1 MNKISDPER
10 KKCGYL
16 GWPIRN
22 DLSLIYLLLRNNMN
36 STERSQE
43 IQEYL
48 TVVLLQDMR
57 MNKYFHIL
65 DTIVFWKYKKVWD
78 YVIKNGN
85 GNQPDLVDVAYSCGI
100 VDQEKIMNLAY
111 TDFVWDP
118 VRYLKELLERYYFSN
133 PSKMTM
139 EEYENL
145 VNIKNE
151 IDKIQSWEWEK
162 QYSIEAISSELMD
175 SVYSNSYKTHTK
187 TLIPELDEIIWWWVL
202 PWTVTRITAYSN
214 TGKSKLAYFLAS
226 NLLKQWKKTLFINLE
241 VPKDTVLQNILASYS
256 GKHLNDIIKTQGM
269 NAIWDYLNE
278 YTDLPLTI
286 VDNKWDWE
294 SISSFIISHKPEVVF
309 IDFIQN
315 IEIEWNNVYEQMS
328 KLAKRIQRLAI
339 EQNIIII
346 DVSQMSND
354 GAKNYKIGD
363 MIPSKWG
370 GELVASTDI
379 GLVLT
384 SNSERGD
391 ILNLYVAKNKFWRKE
406 DCIELQVNYKLN
418 RFNVLSVTWKKTFSN

>member
-1 MNKISDPER
+1 MDYINRVPKIAR
-10 KKCGYL
+10 
-16 GWPIRN
+16 
-22 DLSLIYLLLRNNMN
+22 
-36 STERSQE
+36 
-43 IQEYL
+43 YL
-48 TVVLLQDMR
+48 TGIMLQDDR
-57 MNKYFHIL
+57 MDNYMPIIDTFYF
-65 DTIVFWKYKKVWD
+65 WRYKKVWD
-78 YVIKNGN
+78 YVKKNGKWEN
-85 GNQPDLVDVAYSCGI
+85 P
-100 VDQEKIMNLAY
+100 
-111 TDFVWDP
+111 DFVSIVESCWITNLGDFLDEIMDMSFAEYSGDP
-118 VRYLKELLERYYFSN
+118 VVYLKELLDGIYCSTIQKATPEDYYKLISL
-133 PSKMTM
+133 K
-139 EEYENL
+139 E
-145 VNIKNE
+145 E
-151 IDKIQSWEWEK
+151 IDKIRSWEWNK
-162 QYSIEAISSELMD
+162 AYSIQSIASELMD
-175 SVYSNSYKTHTK
+175 SVYSNSYKVHTK

-256 GKHLNDIIKTQGM
+256 GKHLNDIIKQHGT

-278 YTDLPLTI
+278 YIDLPLTI
-286 VDNKWDWE
+286 VDNKWEWE
-294 SISSFIISHKPEVVF
+294 AISSFIISNKPEVVF

-315 IEIEWNNVYEQMS
+315 IEIDWNNMYEQMS
-328 KLAKRIQRLAI
+328 KIAKRIQRLAI

-391 ILNLYVAKNKFWRKE
+391 LLNLYVAKNKFWRKE

-418 RFNVLSVTWKKTFSN
+418 QFKVISVTWKKTFSN

>member
-1 MNKISDPER
+1 M
-10 KKCGYL
+10 
-16 GWPIRN
+16 
-22 DLSLIYLLLRNNMN
+22 
-36 STERSQE
+36 
-43 IQEYL
+43 
-48 TVVLLQDMR
+48 LQDDR
-57 MNKYFHIL
+57 MDSYMPIIDTFYF
-65 DTIVFWKYKKVWD
+65 WRYKKVWD
-78 YVIKNGN
+78 YVKKNGKGEN
-85 GNQPDLVDVAYSCGI
+85 P
-100 VDQEKIMNLAY
+100 
-111 TDFVWDP
+111 DFVSIVESCWITNLGEFMDEIMDISFKEYSGDP
-118 VRYLKELLERYYFSN
+118 VTYLKELLDGIYCSTIQKATPEDYYKLISL
-133 PSKMTM
+133 K
-139 EEYENL
+139 E
-145 VNIKNE
+145 E
-151 IDKIQSWEWEK
+151 IDKIRSWEWNK
-162 QYSIEAISSELMD
+162 AYSIKSIALELMD
-175 SVYSNSYKTHTK
+175 SVYSNSYKVHTK
-187 TLIPELDEIIWWWVL
+187 TLIPELDEIIWGWVL

-256 GKHLNDIIKTQGM
+256 GKHLNDIIKQQGM
-269 NAIWDYLNE
+269 SAIWDYLNE

-286 VDNKWDWE
+286 VDNKWEWE
-294 SISSFIISHKPEVVF
+294 AISSFIISHKPEVVF

-328 KLAKRIQRLAI
+328 KIAKRIQRLAI

-391 ILNLYVAKNKFWRKE
+391 LLNLYVAKNKFWRKE

-418 RFNVLSVTWKKTFSN
+418 QFKVISVTWKKTFSN

>member
-1 MNKISDPER
+1 MNIIDTS
-10 KKCGYL
+10 
-16 GWPIRN
+16 
-22 DLSLIYLLLRNNMN
+22 
-36 STERSQE
+36 
-43 IQEYL
+43 
-48 TVVLLQDMR
+48 
-57 MNKYFHIL
+57 YFM
-65 DTIVFWKYKKVWD
+65 KYKKVWD
-78 YVIKNGN
+78 YVKKNGKWEN
-85 GNQPDLVDVAYSCGI
+85 PDFVDIVESCGI
-100 VDQEKIMNLAY
+100 PNLGDFMNEIMDMSFKEY
-111 TDFVWDP
+111 SGDP
-118 VRYLKELLERYYFSN
+118 VVYLKELLDGYYCSTIQKAT
-133 PSKMTM
+133 PEDYYK
-139 EEYENL
+139 L
-145 VNIKNE
+145 VSLKEE
-151 IDKIQSWEWEK
+151 IDKIRSWEWNK
-162 QYSIEAISSELMD
+162 AYSIQSIASELMD
-175 SVYSNSYKTHTK
+175 SVYSNSYKVHTK
-187 TLIPELDEIIWWWVL
+187 TLIPELDDIIWWWVL

-214 TGKSKLAYFLAS
+214 TGKSKFAYFLAS

-256 GKHLNDIIKTQGM
+256 GNHLNDIIKQQGM

-315 IEIEWNNVYEQMS
+315 IEIDWNNMYEQMS
-328 KLAKRIQRLAI
+328 KIAKRIQRLAI

-391 ILNLYVAKNKFWRKE
+391 LLNLYVAKNKFWRKE

-418 RFNVLSVTWKKTFSN
+418 QFKVVSVTWKKTFSN

>member
-1 MNKISDPER
+1 MDYINRVPKIAR
-10 KKCGYL
+10 
-16 GWPIRN
+16 
-22 DLSLIYLLLRNNMN
+22 
-36 STERSQE
+36 
-43 IQEYL
+43 YL
-48 TVVLLQDMR
+48 TGIMLQDDR
-57 MNKYFHIL
+57 MDNYMPIIDTFYF
-65 DTIVFWKYKKVWD
+65 WRYKKVWD
-78 YVIKNGN
+78 YVKKNGKWEN
-85 GNQPDLVDVAYSCGI
+85 P
-100 VDQEKIMNLAY
+100 
-111 TDFVWDP
+111 DFVSIVESCWITNLGEFLDEIMDISFKEYSGDP
-118 VRYLKELLERYYFSN
+118 VTYLKELLDGIYCSTIQKATPEDYYKLISL
-133 PSKMTM
+133 K
-139 EEYENL
+139 E
-145 VNIKNE
+145 E
-151 IDKIQSWEWEK
+151 IDKIRSWEWNK
-162 QYSIEAISSELMD
+162 AYSIKSIALELMD
-175 SVYSNSYKTHTK
+175 SVYSNSYKVHTK
-187 TLIPELDEIIWWWVL
+187 TLIPELDEIIWWWVI

-256 GKHLNDIIKTQGM
+256 GKHLNDIIKQHGTS
-269 NAIWDYLNE
+269 AIWDYLNE

-286 VDNKWDWE
+286 VDNKWEWE
-294 SISSFIISHKPEVVF
+294 AISSFIISNKPEVVF

-328 KLAKRIQRLAI
+328 KIAKRIQRLAI

-391 ILNLYVAKNKFWRKE
+391 LLNLYVAKNKFWRKE

-418 RFNVLSVTWKKTFSN
+418 QFKVVSVTWKKTFSN

>member
-1 MNKISDPER
+1 MDYINRVPKIAR
-10 KKCGYL
+10 
-16 GWPIRN
+16 
-22 DLSLIYLLLRNNMN
+22 
-36 STERSQE
+36 
-43 IQEYL
+43 YL
-48 TVVLLQDMR
+48 TGIMLQDDR
-57 MNKYFHIL
+57 MDSYMPIIDTFYF
-65 DTIVFWKYKKVWD
+65 WRYKKVWD
-78 YVIKNGN
+78 YVKKNGKWEN
-85 GNQPDLVDVAYSCGI
+85 P
-100 VDQEKIMNLAY
+100 
-111 TDFVWDP
+111 DFVSIVESCWITNLGDFLDEIMDISFKEYSGDP
-118 VRYLKELLERYYFSN
+118 VVYLKELLDGIYCSTIQKATPEDYYKLISL
-133 PSKMTM
+133 K
-139 EEYENL
+139 E
-145 VNIKNE
+145 E
-151 IDKIQSWEWEK
+151 IDKIRSWEWNK
-162 QYSIEAISSELMD
+162 AYSIKSIALELMD
-175 SVYSNSYKTHTK
+175 SVYSNSYKVHTK
-187 TLIPELDEIIWWWVL
+187 TLIPELDEIIWGWVL

-256 GKHLNDIIKTQGM
+256 GKHLNDIIKQQGM
-269 NAIWDYLNE
+269 SAIWDYLNE

-286 VDNKWDWE
+286 VDNKWEWE
-294 SISSFIISHKPEVVF
+294 AISSFIISHKPEVVF

-315 IEIEWNNVYEQMS
+315 IEIDWNNVYEQMS
-328 KLAKRIQRLAI
+328 KIAKRIQRLAI

-391 ILNLYVAKNKFWRKE
+391 LLNLYVAKNKFWRKE

-418 RFNVLSVTWKKTFSN
+418 QFKVISVTWKKTFSN

>member
-1 MNKISDPER
+1 MNVIDTS
-10 KKCGYL
+10 
-16 GWPIRN
+16 
-22 DLSLIYLLLRNNMN
+22 
-36 STERSQE
+36 
-43 IQEYL
+43 
-48 TVVLLQDMR
+48 
-57 MNKYFHIL
+57 YFM
-65 DTIVFWKYKKVWD
+65 KYKKVWD
-78 YVIKNGN
+78 YVKKNGKWEN
-85 GNQPDLVDVAYSCGI
+85 P
-100 VDQEKIMNLAY
+100 
-111 TDFVWDP
+111 DFVDIVESCWIPNLGDFMNEIMDMSFKEYSGDP
-118 VRYLKELLERYYFSN
+118 VVYLKELLDGIYCSTIQKATPEDYYKLISL
-133 PSKMTM
+133 K
-139 EEYENL
+139 E
-145 VNIKNE
+145 E
-151 IDKIQSWEWEK
+151 IDKIRSWEWNK
-162 QYSIEAISSELMD
+162 AYSIQSIASELMD
-175 SVYSNSYKTHTK
+175 SVYSNSYKTHIK

-214 TGKSKLAYFLAS
+214 TGKSKFAYFLAS

-256 GKHLNDIIKTQGM
+256 WKHLNDIIKQQGM

-391 ILNLYVAKNKFWRKE
+391 LLNLYVAKNKFWRKE

-418 RFNVLSVTWKKTFSN
+418 QFKVVSVTWKKTFSN

>member
-1 MNKISDPER
+1 MDYINRVPKIAR
-10 KKCGYL
+10 
-16 GWPIRN
+16 
-22 DLSLIYLLLRNNMN
+22 
-36 STERSQE
+36 
-43 IQEYL
+43 YL
-48 TVVLLQDMR
+48 TGIMLQDDR
-57 MNKYFHIL
+57 MDNYMPIIDTFYF
-65 DTIVFWKYKKVWD
+65 WRYKKVWD
-78 YVIKNGN
+78 YVKKNGKWEN
-85 GNQPDLVDVAYSCGI
+85 P
-100 VDQEKIMNLAY
+100 
-111 TDFVWDP
+111 DFVSIVESCWITNLGEFLDEIMDISFKEYSGDP
-118 VRYLKELLERYYFSN
+118 VTYLKELLDGIYCSTIQKATPEDYYKLISL
-133 PSKMTM
+133 K
-139 EEYENL
+139 E
-145 VNIKNE
+145 E
-151 IDKIQSWEWEK
+151 IDKIRSWEWNK
-162 QYSIEAISSELMD
+162 AYSIKSIALELMD
-175 SVYSNSYKTHTK
+175 SVYSNSYKVHTK
-187 TLIPELDEIIWWWVL
+187 TLIPELDEIIWWWVI

-214 TGKSKLAYFLAS
+214 TGKSKFAYFLAS

-256 GKHLNDIIKTQGM
+256 GKHLNDIIKQHGTS
-269 NAIWDYLNE
+269 AIWDYLNE

-286 VDNKWDWE
+286 VDNKWEWE
-294 SISSFIISHKPEVVF
+294 AISSFIISNKPEVVF

-328 KLAKRIQRLAI
+328 KIAKRIQRLAI

-391 ILNLYVAKNKFWRKE
+391 LLNLYVAKNKFWRKE

-418 RFNVLSVTWKKTFSN
+418 QFKVVSVTWKKTFSN

>member
-1 MNKISDPER
+1 M
-10 KKCGYL
+10 
-16 GWPIRN
+16 
-22 DLSLIYLLLRNNMN
+22 
-36 STERSQE
+36 
-43 IQEYL
+43 
-48 TVVLLQDMR
+48 LQDDR
-57 MNKYFHIL
+57 MDSYMPIL
-65 DTIVFWKYKKVWD
+65 DTFYFWRYKKVWD
-78 YVIKNGN
+78 YVKKNGKWEN
-85 GNQPDLVDVAYSCGI
+85 P
-100 VDQEKIMNLAY
+100 
-111 TDFVWDP
+111 DFVSIVESCWITNLGEFLDEIMDISFKEYSGDP
-118 VRYLKELLERYYFSN
+118 VVYLKELLDGIYCSTIQKATPEDYYKLISL
-133 PSKMTM
+133 K
-139 EEYENL
+139 E
-145 VNIKNE
+145 E
-151 IDKIQSWEWEK
+151 IDKIRSWEWSK
-162 QYSIEAISSELMD
+162 AYSIKSIALELMD
-175 SVYSNSYKTHTK
+175 SVYSNSYKVHTK
-187 TLIPELDEIIWWWVL
+187 TLIPELDEIIWGWVL

-256 GKHLNDIIKTQGM
+256 GKHLNDIIRQHGTS
-269 NAIWDYLNE
+269 AIWDYLNE

-294 SISSFIISHKPEVVF
+294 AISSFIISNKPEVVF

-315 IEIEWNNVYEQMS
+315 IEIDWSNVYEQMS
-328 KLAKRIQRLAI
+328 KIAKRIQRLAI

-418 RFNVLSVTWKKTFSN
+418 QFKVISVTWKKTFSN

>member
-1 MNKISDPER
+1 M
-10 KKCGYL
+10 
-16 GWPIRN
+16 
-22 DLSLIYLLLRNNMN
+22 
-36 STERSQE
+36 
-43 IQEYL
+43 
-48 TVVLLQDMR
+48 LQDDR
-57 MNKYFHIL
+57 MDNYMAIIDTFYF
-65 DTIVFWKYKKVWD
+65 WRYRKVWD
-78 YVIKNGN
+78 YVKKNGKWQN
-85 GNQPDLVDVAYSCGI
+85 PDFTDIVESCWITNLGDFMDEIMDMSFAEYSG
-100 VDQEKIMNLAY
+100 
-111 TDFVWDP
+111 DP
-118 VRYLKELLERYYFSN
+118 VKYLKELLDGIYCSTIQKATPEDYYKLISL
-133 PSKMTM
+133 K
-139 EEYENL
+139 E
-145 VNIKNE
+145 E
-151 IDKIQSWEWEK
+151 IDKIRAWEWNK
-162 QYSIEAISSELMD
+162 AYSIQSIALELMD
-175 SVYSNSYKTHTK
+175 SVYSNSYKVHTK

-202 PWTVTRITAYSN
+202 PWTVTRVTAYSN

-256 GKHLNDIIKTQGM
+256 GKHLNDIIKQQGM

-286 VDNKWDWE
+286 VDNKWEWE
-294 SISSFIISHKPEVVF
+294 AISSFIISHKPEVVF

-328 KLAKRIQRLAI
+328 KIAKRIQRLAI

-391 ILNLYVAKNKFWRKE
+391 LLNLYVAKNKFWRKE

-418 RFNVLSVTWKKTFSN
+418 QFKVVSVTWKKTFSN